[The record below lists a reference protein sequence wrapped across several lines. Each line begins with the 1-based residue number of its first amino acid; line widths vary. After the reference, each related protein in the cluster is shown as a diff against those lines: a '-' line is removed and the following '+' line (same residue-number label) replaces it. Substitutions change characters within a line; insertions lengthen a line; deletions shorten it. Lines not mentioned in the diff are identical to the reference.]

1 MWLKSQTFATIFSLY
16 ALSWATSCW
25 GADINNNAKDY
36 KPDSISALKFPEMG
50 PDSAIPLNDFRNIT
64 KDTEKQ
70 ISLCL
75 ETDTPESFTSREVLE
90 SVKDPEN
97 TVLELPLS
105 QLFKKYWNRVHPL
118 VVKWVNKDFRA
129 LLWKDF

>member
-1 MWLKSQTFATIFSLY
+1 
-16 ALSWATSCW
+16 
-25 GADINNNAKDY
+25 
-36 KPDSISALKFPEMG
+36 MG

-105 QLFKKYWNRVHPL
+105 QLFKKY
-118 VVKWVNKDFRA
+118 
-129 LLWKDF
+129 